1 MIRFF
6 DVLRTVVWLSSLGAA
21 LASAQTSSAVPLLP
35 RAYAVISEVARDV
48 SVVAYQEATGSRLD
62 SNKRDRLPVSDGA
75 LDKVALIT
83 AQQALKQAAPVASV
97 WLIAPAD
104 SDFFPGLYS
113 TVVGATVAMPAD
125 LAAVFKENRTTHLLL
140 FTRFKAEAQFR
151 FDNLTEGPGLL
162 DGLGF
167 FVDRRTQVKSE
178 QTGMSGVGFLAPYV
192 HIRATL
198 IDTATSK
205 VIGTSTTQAS
215 RLFGAS
221 EAKDGSGNPWEA
233 LTGPQKINTLRDMLR
248 DEVTR
253 LTPMVL
259 APP

>member
-1 MIRFF
+1 MLRFPLLLRAT
-6 DVLRTVVWLSSLGAA
+6 VLLSSLGVA
-21 LASAQTSSAVPLLP
+21 LASAQTSTAVPPAP

-48 SVVAYQEATGSRLD
+48 SVVAFQESTGSRLD

-83 AQQALKQAAPVASV
+83 AQQALKQAAPAASV

-113 TVVGATVAMPAD
+113 TSVGATVAMPAD

-151 FDNLTEGPGLL
+151 FENLTEGPGPL

-167 FVDRRTQVKSE
+167 YIDRRAQVKSGPTSM
-178 QTGMSGVGFLAPYV
+178 TGIGFLAPYV

-215 RLFGAS
+215 RIFGAS
-221 EAKDGSGNPWEA
+221 EAQDGSGNPWEA
-233 LTGPQKINTLRDMLR
+233 LPGPQKINTLSDMLR

-259 APP
+259 ATP